1 MIKKIIKTFF
11 KSTFSIPQVSKKF
24 IRSVLC
30 VLLLVVLEISLPIL
44 ACAITYSISSNS
56 WLTLLFTSIAAVIS
70 VRGGSKTIDMLADE
84 DII

>member
-24 IRSVLC
+24 IKDVFC
-30 VLLLVVLEISLPIL
+30 ILLLVALEISLPIL
-44 ACAITYSISSNS
+44 ACVITYSISSNS
-56 WLTLLFTSIAAVIS
+56 WLTILFTSIAAIIS
-70 VRGGSKTIDMLADE
+70 IRGGSKTIDILTDE

>member
-11 KSTFSIPQVSKKF
+11 KSTFSLPPVSKKF

-44 ACAITYSISSNS
+44 ACVITYSISSNS
-56 WLTLLFTSIAAVIS
+56 WLTLLTTSIAAVIS

-84 DII
+84 GII